1 MNYNVPGTNYPS
13 QLQIIAVIQ
22 TVIGILEIVGAVFG
36 GLWVLIFGIATFGIG
51 LILIPIPFLVLV
63 IGVLSLISG
72 IKGLN
77 KNLSYGLAMGVA
89 IPQMLMLLM
98 CDVISFGFGLAA
110 LVMLL
115 QQDVKAY
122 FR

>member
-98 CDVISFGFGLAA
+98 CDVISFGCGLAA